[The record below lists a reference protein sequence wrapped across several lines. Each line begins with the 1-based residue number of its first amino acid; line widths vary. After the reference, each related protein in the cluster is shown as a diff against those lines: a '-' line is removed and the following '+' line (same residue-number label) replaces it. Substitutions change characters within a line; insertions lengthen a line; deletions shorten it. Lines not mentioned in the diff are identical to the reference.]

1 MKAFIELT
9 AIVLRPKVPT
19 FKLHVISTCLFT
31 ILAILTPLNE
41 SSSYTNAGYTLAVC
55 QASPLLEIG
64 LRNDLTNLIV
74 GHFRTYVCDR
84 LRVVFANLQAQIH

>member
-1 MKAFIELT
+1 MM
-9 AIVLRPKVPT
+9 V
-19 FKLHVISTCLFT
+19 
-31 ILAILTPLNE
+31 
-41 SSSYTNAGYTLAVC
+41 GGGLAVC